1 MTRIEELLYENSNR
15 PEIQEKIRQAAV
27 KGAADEGFSL
37 VIGYDNSLK
46 FGDKETY
53 ENQSDALAAAESRI
67 EETVNLD

>member
-1 MTRIEELLYENSNR
+1 MTRIEEILYENSNR